1 MNKIHVKLFDCLE
14 LGDDVPTVVM
24 GVINLSPES
33 FYKNS
38 VLTNPEDLKNAIN
51 TMIKNGAK
59 ILDIGAR
66 STAPWSEKIT
76 IKEEIARII
85 PALEITCEQVPKN
98 ILISIDTQFKD
109 VAQKA
114 YEIISNHERKMIIND
129 VSCFKTDADLMNFI
143 LKTKIPTIIMASK
156 NYPGDLLEMKDIIAE
171 FKKIL
176 KKLKNKR
183 YDTNKIILDPGIGHW
198 VEKKIYTFD
207 LKIINELPR
216 LKRLKKPILVAISRK
231 SFIGE
236 ILQLPDPRD
245 RLNGTLSATAIAV
258 YNGAHIIRTH
268 DVNSQLFEI
277 INVAEHLRRTK

>member
-38 VLTNPEDLKNAIN
+38 VLTTPEDLKNAIN
-51 TMIKNGAK
+51 TMIQNGAK
-59 ILDIGAR
+59 ILDVGAR

-76 IKEEIARII
+76 VKEEIARII

-98 ILISIDTQFKD
+98 IIISVDTQYKE

-114 YEIISNHERKMIIND
+114 HEIVSSHEKKMILND
-129 VSCFKTDADLMNFI
+129 VSCFKTDPDLMNFI
-143 LKTKIPTIIMASK
+143 LKTEIPAIIMASK
-156 NYPGDLLEMKDIIAE
+156 KDPGDLLKMKDIIAE
-171 FKKIL
+171 FKKTL
-176 KKLKNKR
+176 KQLKNKGH
-183 YDTNKIILDPGIGHW
+183 DTNKIILDPGIGHW
-198 VEKKIYTFD
+198 VEKKIYTCD
-207 LKIINELPR
+207 LKIINELLR
-216 LKRLKKPILVAISRK
+216 LKRLHKPILVAISRK

-277 INVAEHLRRTK
+277 IKVAEELRRQK